1 MDPLQQVKIVFFYL
15 FGVSC
20 RTPLSCVYH
29 SEEKKTDEDKHMII
43 TLCKIANQFTLHY
56 LQS

>member
-1 MDPLQQVKIVFFYL
+1 VKIVFFYL